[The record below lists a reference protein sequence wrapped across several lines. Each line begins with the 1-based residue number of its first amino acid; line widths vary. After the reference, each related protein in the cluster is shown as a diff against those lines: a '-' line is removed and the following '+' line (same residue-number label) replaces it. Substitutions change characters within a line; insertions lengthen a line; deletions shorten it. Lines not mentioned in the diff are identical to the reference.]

1 MPQPTGGLGIKD
13 LDCFSRALRLRWL
26 WHQWDSERKPWNG
39 LELPIH
45 EDDIALFNAAT
56 VITLGNGHKACFW
69 TSRWLHGQSLATRF
83 PGLHKHSKR
92 KNRTVVDALAD
103 SHWIADI
110 DYNLNQE
117 LITEYVGLWEEL
129 DSVALMEEQEDTATW
144 TLTSDGKY
152 SAKSAYSIQFEG
164 KTRCLT
170 AAQTWKTKAP
180 PKCKFFSWLM
190 LKDRIW
196 TAARLQR
203 RGWPNDYFYQLYIR
217 NLETTEHLFCDC
229 YVTREIWGEV
239 AIWIQAPSLLPEN
252 WSNSST
258 TDEWFTELI
267 ATEDASRRPGLQSI
281 VVLVIWEVWRERNNR
296 VFRREAKTVSHIVA
310 TIQDEARTWRMAGN
324 RDLDMM
330 LPAFVPA

>member
-1 MPQPTGGLGIKD
+1 
-13 LDCFSRALRLRWL
+13 
-26 WHQWDSERKPWNG
+26 
-39 LELPIH
+39 
-45 EDDIALFNAAT
+45 
-56 VITLGNGHKACFW
+56 
-69 TSRWLHGQSLATRF
+69 
-83 PGLHKHSKR
+83 
-92 KNRTVVDALAD
+92 
-103 SHWIADI
+103 
-110 DYNLNQE
+110 
-117 LITEYVGLWEEL
+117 
-129 DSVALMEEQEDTATW
+129 
-144 TLTSDGKY
+144 
-152 SAKSAYSIQFEG
+152 
-164 KTRCLT
+164 
-170 AAQTWKTKAP
+170 
-180 PKCKFFSWLM
+180 M